1 MLSLTG
7 LWRILFSPLL
17 EHIVHLPPKD
27 LWPNAETFMKQVRDR
42 ARRAAGGVL
51 GTASGAQTPGGGQRS
66 SVSFGQGDGAA
77 VSIRTHLPSLG
88 TGSGEDTD
96 PESARGTATAGS
108 GVKKSTSGGALASLA
123 EGKRKGGA
131 KEGSKKPAR
140 VPSAK
145 K

>member
-1 MLSLTG
+1 
-7 LWRILFSPLL
+7 
-17 EHIVHLPPKD
+17 VHLPPKD

-88 TGSGEDTD
+88 AGSGEDTD
-96 PESARGTATAGS
+96 PESARGAATAS